1 MIRNQLRLRPD
12 QLPLL
17 IIITDGKGNLPI
29 EKGKK
34 PKEELLG
41 IAEKM
46 ARIKAVETMIIDT
59 ERRGLMSLGIALRLA
74 QTLGASYYRLEDMK
88 DGELGEVVRKEIRA
102 K

>member
-1 MIRNQLRLRPD
+1 
-12 QLPLL
+12 
-17 IIITDGKGNLPI
+17 
-29 EKGKK
+29 
-34 PKEELLG
+34 
-41 IAEKM
+41 M
-46 ARIKAVETMIIDT
+46 AKIKAVETMIIDT